1 MWNICS
7 AHSQEVH
14 KNPEDTFSNSE
25 ILAPCIYT
33 SVLNL
38 EQNITLIWDFDE
50 GMQNLKIFRIPL
62 SNTNCK

>member
-14 KNPEDTFSNSE
+14 KNPEDTFPNSE

-38 EQNITLIWDFDE
+38 EQNITLI
-50 GMQNLKIFRIPL
+50 
-62 SNTNCK
+62 